1 MTETIETTTP
11 ERYMKSPITGKT
23 YRVTEWLDK
32 GDGKFVA
39 LEKEAIEDQAEC
51 DDA

>member
-1 MTETIETTTP
+1 MTETTEPTTE

-23 YRVTEWLDK
+23 YLVTKWIDK

-39 LEKEAIEDQAEC
+39 LEKEAIEDQDGTA
-51 DDA
+51 